1 MTSEASFSGPVD
13 LLVFGID
20 RKLVSSCTTSS
31 IAILSMSYFLA
42 SRLAAEKLCKVT
54 SNFWTGQIFRRFFLN
69 FSIFGGVS
77 PFQGRPGTSVPKS
90 ECKVRRSPR
99 TSQIFRQVFSR
110 KFQPEEGQSTVATG
124 GQGIGRG
131 GEKDGQWR
139 SPAALSPPCGQ
150 TPNCMEG
157 TGSFES
163 AFFFDQEEFFLGG
176 WESNGWVDALKR
188 VSGFFRWAEGDV
200 KSIEWPVWT

>member
-1 MTSEASFSGPVD
+1 MTCWFSESTGSLLAPVLLRLLQFFQCPIFSLPG
-13 LLVFGID
+13 LRRKSSAKLRRIFELAKFFG
-20 RKLVSSCTTSS
+20 V
-31 IAILSMSYFLA
+31 
-42 SRLAAEKLCKVT
+42 
-54 SNFWTGQIFRRFFLN
+54 FLN

-176 WESNGWVDALKR
+176 
-188 VSGFFRWAEGDV
+188 
-200 KSIEWPVWT
+200 